1 MKFIVGEAKKEE
13 TTRPNHRWATSGA
26 RHHAE
31 NPSCAGACVRSK
43 LASGCLGLCRC
54 TVDTT
59 RMTLAV
65 VVRVALCVYT
75 RGASKL
81 EGRNLQKGVKSAK

>member
-1 MKFIVGEAKKEE
+1 MKFVAGEAQKEE
-13 TTRPNHRWATSGA
+13 TTRPNHRWATCGA
-26 RHHAE
+26 RFHAE
-31 NPSCAGACVRSK
+31 NPSCAGASVRSK
-43 LASGCLGLCRC
+43 LASGFLGLCRC

-75 RGASKL
+75 RGAWEL
-81 EGRNLQKGVKSAK
+81 